1 MDIFG
6 DMRVYHHN
14 NMANLLED
22 CRRSGDSDAIVHMG
36 DHAYNIGKDDEA
48 RVVCFVA

>member
-22 CRRSGDSDAIVHMG
+22 CRSGDSDAIVHMG